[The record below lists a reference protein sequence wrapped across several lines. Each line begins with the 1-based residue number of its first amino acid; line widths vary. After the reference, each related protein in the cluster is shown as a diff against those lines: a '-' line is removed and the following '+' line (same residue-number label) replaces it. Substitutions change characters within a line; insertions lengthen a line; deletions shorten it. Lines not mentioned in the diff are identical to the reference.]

1 MEAGDESQAT
11 PDVEL
16 YMEDEA
22 LVIHDD
28 LTITATSSVKLLR
41 DARRWLGVSQS
52 GSKERMFDRC
62 KKAKETALRR
72 SLVESAHDQYRALQK
87 EAEPISVPVQPTDKD
102 RS

>member
-1 MEAGDESQAT
+1 
-11 PDVEL
+11 
-16 YMEDEA
+16 MEDES

-41 DARRWLGVSQS
+41 DACRWLGVSQS
-52 GSKERMFDRC
+52 GSTRMFHRC